1 MVKPFPAD
9 DPVMISLKLRLVT
22 TRDYIARW
30 KLALL
35 YAFPIANSLWLGLL
49 RGPQKKSQDQKPDHH
64 GTISGRKA
72 KNNPTNPLTIGI
84 EGPQRAKKQS
94 ASAEAMGKI
103 VLGAIFRFFL
113 AYLKKKQYLCSR
125 KGFLKMKL
133 KEIKQAIGSLAEVS
147 GDDELDIC
155 HLLTDSRQLGAE
167 PGHTLFFAIR
177 TAQNDGAKYIP
188 ELREKGVQAFVTGDS
203 IAALQALA
211 AHVREQFHG
220 TVIGITGSNGKTVVK
235 EWLYQLLK
243 DDYTVIRSP
252 KSYNSQI
259 GVPLSVWGLEPHLTS
274 PQGEEHPLLRRGT
287 GRGLLAIFE
296 AGISQPGEMERLEP
310 MIRPTIGVITYIGH
324 EHDENFSSL
333 EQKREEKMKLFVHS
347 EQIIED
353 PTHQNVRTCAAVMRA
368 LGYDE
373 EVIAERILHQTHE
386 TVLKVNLSA
395 LVDNVRYFRSLLKP
409 ETKLTCMVKAF
420 AYGAGSVEVSRAL
433 QKANDSFVHRTSSNG
448 TLVDYLAVAVADE
461 GVELRKAGI
470 TLPIIIMDPEVA
482 AMDLILENNLEP
494 NVYSHQSLKTVIA
507 AAEAKGLENVPIHI
521 KIDSGMHRLGFYK
534 EDIPWLI
541 GKLQQTKAVRV
552 ASVFSHLAGS
562 DEAQFDD
569 FTLQQIRYFDDCA
582 EELKNGLSDVAGLSA
597 ERSILKHILNSAG
610 IERFTDYQFDMC
622 RLGIG
627 LYGFSFAGARL
638 RNVCSLETTILSVK
652 TVQAG
657 ETIGYGRHTK
667 LDEDRVIAVIPIG
680 YADGFDRR
688 FSNYGGEVYIRGKRC
703 PVVGN
708 VCMDQAM
715 IDVTGTDAR
724 PGDPVEIFGEHV
736 TLQELADKLG
746 TITYEILTSVSR
758 RVQRLYFY
766 E

>member
-1 MVKPFPAD
+1 M
-9 DPVMISLKLRLVT
+9 KLSE
-22 TRDYIARW
+22 I
-30 KLALL
+30 
-35 YAFPIANSLWLGLL
+35 
-49 RGPQKKSQDQKPDHH
+49 
-64 GTISGRKA
+64 RKA
-72 KNNPTNPLTIGI
+72 I
-84 EGPQRAKKQS
+84 
-94 ASAEAMGKI
+94 
-103 VLGAIFRFFL
+103 GAIADVTGEDDL
-113 AYLKKKQYLCSR
+113 
-125 KGFLKMKL
+125 
-133 KEIKQAIGSLAEVS
+133 EIRY
-147 GDDELDIC
+147 
-155 HLLTDSRQLGAE
+155 LLTDSRELEGLRVTGQASAGE
-167 PGHTLFFAIR
+167 TLFFAIK
-177 TAQNDGAKYIP
+177 TDKDDGAKYIP
-188 ELREKGVQAFVTGDS
+188 ELREKGVRAFVTGDS

-211 AHVREQFHG
+211 AYVRAQFKG

-243 DDYTVIRSP
+243 DDYDIIRSP

-259 GVPLSVWGLEPHLTS
+259 GVPLSVWGLE
-274 PQGEEHPLLRRGT
+274 GLRVTGDGLRATGQKCRSDECRSAE

-347 EQIIED
+347 EQVIED

-373 EVIAERILHQTHE
+373 EVIAERILKQTHE

-433 QKANDSFVHRTSSNG
+433 QKANDSFVHRTSSNC

-541 GKLQQTKAVRV
+541 DKLQQTKAVRV

-582 EELKNGLSDVAGLSA
+582 EELKKGLSGVAGLSA
-597 ERSILKHILNSAG
+597 ERSVFCQPEGRSILKHILNSAG

-652 TVQAG
+652 TVKAG

-688 FSNYGGEVYIRGKRC
+688 FSNYGSEVYIRGKRC

>member
-1 MVKPFPAD
+1 
-9 DPVMISLKLRLVT
+9 
-22 TRDYIARW
+22 
-30 KLALL
+30 
-35 YAFPIANSLWLGLL
+35 
-49 RGPQKKSQDQKPDHH
+49 
-64 GTISGRKA
+64 
-72 KNNPTNPLTIGI
+72 
-84 EGPQRAKKQS
+84 
-94 ASAEAMGKI
+94 
-103 VLGAIFRFFL
+103 
-113 AYLKKKQYLCSR
+113 
-125 KGFLKMKL
+125 MKL
-133 KEIKQAIGSLAEVS
+133 SEIKSVIGDRLRVIGNE
-147 GDDELDIC
+147 DLDIRY
-155 HLLTDSRQLGAE
+155 LLTDSRLLDVQRDNVHGTKADQ
-167 PGHTLFFAIR
+167 TLFFAIK
-177 TAQNDGAKYIP
+177 TEKNDGAKYIP
-188 ELREKGVQAFVTGDS
+188 ELETKGVKAFVTGD
-203 IAALQALA
+203 AVQALQDLA
-211 AHVREQFHG
+211 AYVRQQFTG

-259 GVPLSVWGLEPHLTS
+259 GVPLSVWQLSAVTGYGLS
-274 PQGEEHPLLRRGT
+274 VT
-287 GRGLLAIFE
+287 GNKKPIAIFE
-296 AGISQPGEMERLEP
+296 AGISQPGEMEKLERI
-310 MIRPTIGVITYIGH
+310 IRPTIGVITYIGH
-324 EHDENFSSL
+324 EHDENFESL
-333 EQKREEKMKLFVHS
+333 EQKREEKLKLFAHS
-347 EQIIED
+347 QTVIED
-353 PTHQNVRTCAAVMRA
+353 ATHQNVRTCAAVMRA

-373 EVIAERILHQTHE
+373 ETISERILRQTHE
-386 TVLKVNLSA
+386 TVMEVNLSA
-395 LVDNVRYFRSLLKP
+395 LIDNVRYFRSLLKP

-420 AYGAGSVEVSRAL
+420 AYGAGSVEVSKAL
-433 QKANDSFVHRTSSNG
+433 QASG
-448 TLVDYLAVAVADE
+448 LVDYLAVAVADE

-534 EDIPWLI
+534 EDMPWLI
-541 GKLQQTKAVRV
+541 ARLKAHKAVRV

-569 FTLQQIRYFDDCA
+569 FTLQQINYFDSCA
-582 EELKNGLSDVAGLSA
+582 EELKKGLRETGDGLRA
-597 ERSILKHILNSAG
+597 PIIKHICNSAG
-610 IERFTDYQFDMC
+610 IERFSDYQFDMC

-627 LYGFSFAGARL
+627 LYGFSFAGAHL
-638 RNVCSLETTILSVK
+638 RNVCTLRTTILSVK
-652 TVQAG
+652 TVKAG

-688 FSNYGGEVYIRGKRC
+688 FSNYGGEVWVRGKRC

-715 IDVTGTDAR
+715 IDVTEADAR
-724 PGDPVEIFGEHV
+724 PGDTVEVFGDKMP
-736 TLQELADKLG
+736 LQELADKLG